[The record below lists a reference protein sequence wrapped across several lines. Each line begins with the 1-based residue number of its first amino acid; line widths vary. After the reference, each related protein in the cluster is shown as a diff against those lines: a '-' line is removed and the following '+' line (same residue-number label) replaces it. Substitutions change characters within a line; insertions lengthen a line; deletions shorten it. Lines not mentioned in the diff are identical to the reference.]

1 MEKQDHYSLEDFEF
15 LLSQLKEN
23 FHEKGEQEYTSLE
36 EFRDALI
43 NELCKS
49 LGFSKV
55 ISLRKIS
62 SPNNYILWLVLQ
74 VHEKFVYAVIFNV
87 IWFEDRK
94 GINMHKKM
102 EEVNL
107 SWVQNYTTKPLI
119 EFEEVLKSDE
129 KCDYHLP
136 KGSDNGQELPQFEKA
151 ISKVSE
157 TYREKHKTKK
167 KPKKKR
173 KRRREGRDRQVQ
185 EKYRVHYPKHR
196 EYREDYRREHYNPRE
211 YRRYHRDRQHEEY
224 RFGSETCSRCH
235 KPRSPYPMQGEHVH
249 QRYRDH
255 RDLRD
260 HRDPQDHR
268 ERRKHREH
276 KEHREYKEP
285 HDHRSHHRSRRKNAS
300 DQIYVSSE
308 DASEDMYK
316 NQKKEH
322 AEDQKWNKLLLAK
335 KSKHLQNI

>member
-23 FHEKGEQEYTSLE
+23 FHEKGGEDFNSLG

-43 NELCKS
+43 NELFTS
-49 LGFSKV
+49 LGLSKV

-62 SPNNYILWLVLQ
+62 SPNNYVLWLVLQ
-74 VHEKFVYAVIFNV
+74 VHEKFVYAVIFNI

-107 SWVQNYTTKPLI
+107 SWVQNYTSKSLN

-129 KCDYHLP
+129 KYDYHLP
-136 KGSDNGQELPQFEKA
+136 KESDNIQELPQFEKS

-167 KPKKKR
+167 R
-173 KRRREGRDRQVQ
+173 KRRKEGKNLQVQ
-185 EKYRVHYPKHR
+185 GKYRVHYPKHQ
-196 EYREDYRREHYNPRE
+196 EYGKDYRRGQH
-211 YRRYHRDRQHEEY
+211 RRYYRDRHHEEY
-224 RFGSETCSRCH
+224 PFRREICSHCH
-235 KPRSPYPMQGEHVH
+235 KPRSPYTMHDEYTHPKHPK
-249 QRYRDH
+249 H
-255 RDLRD
+255 RNPRN
-260 HRDPQDHR
+260 PR
-268 ERRKHREH
+268 ERRKRHGHRGHKRHREH
-276 KEHREYKEP
+276 KRHRGHKGENTDS
-285 HDHRSHHRSRRKNAS
+285 HGRQSHHRSRRKNLS
-300 DQIYVSSE
+300 DQVISE
-308 DASEDMYK
+308 TFSEEMYK
-316 NQKKEH
+316 DQKKEYV
-322 AEDQKWNKLLLAK
+322 EDQKWNKILLAK